1 MSVEAK
7 ICGVSDMAAIAAAA
21 AGGATYIGLNFYPP
35 SPRAVSPDQAAALTG
50 QTPRGL
56 KKVGVFVT
64 PDDALLTEI
73 TTRASLDILQLHGG
87 EDPRRVAE
95 VRARFG
101 LPVMKAIRVSGPEDL
116 EAVETF
122 GAVADLLMFDAK
134 PPKSLKNALPGGNAV
149 AFDWRILAG
158 RAYPKPWLLAGG
170 LATGNLAEAVSI
182 SGAETVDV
190 SSGVEDEPGRKSPAK
205 ITDFLDRARTL

>member
-1 MSVEAK
+1 MSVEVK

-149 AFDWRILAG
+149 AFDWRLLAG
-158 RAYPKPWLLAGG
+158 RAHPKPWLLAGG

-205 ITDFLDRARTL
+205 IADFLDRARTL

>member
-1 MSVEAK
+1 
-7 ICGVSDMAAIAAAA
+7 MAAIAAAA

-35 SPRAVSPDQAAALTG
+35 SPRAVSPDRAAALTE
-50 QTPRGL
+50 QTPPGL

-73 TTRASLDILQLHGG
+73 TTRLSLDILQLHGD

-170 LATGNLAEAVSI
+170 LATENLAEAVSI

-205 ITDFLDRARTL
+205 IADFLDRARTL

>member
-1 MSVEAK
+1 
-7 ICGVSDMAAIAAAA
+7 MAAIAAAA

-35 SPRAVSPDQAAALTG
+35 SPRAVSPDRAAALTE

-73 TTRASLDILQLHGG
+73 TTRVPLDILQLHGG

-158 RAYPKPWLLAGG
+158 RVYPKPWLLAGG
-170 LATGNLAEAVSI
+170 LAAENLAEAVSI

-205 ITDFLDRARTL
+205 IADFLDRARTL

>member
-1 MSVEAK
+1 
-7 ICGVSDMAAIAAAA
+7 MAAIAAAA

-35 SPRAVSPDQAAALTG
+35 SPRAVSPDRAAALTE

-73 TTRASLDILQLHGG
+73 TTRVPLDILQLHGG

-101 LPVMKAIRVSGPEDL
+101 LPIMKAIRVSGPEDL

-170 LATGNLAEAVSI
+170 LAAENLAEAVSI

-205 ITDFLDRARTL
+205 IADFLDRARTL

>member
-1 MSVEAK
+1 MSVEVK

-134 PPKSLKNALPGGNAV
+134 PPRSLKNALPGGNAV

-205 ITDFLDRARTL
+205 IADFLDRARTL

>member
-73 TTRASLDILQLHGG
+73 TTRVSLDILQLHGG

-116 EAVETF
+116 EAVATF

-134 PPKSLKNALPGGNAV
+134 PPRSLKNALPGGNAV

-170 LATGNLAEAVSI
+170 LAIGNLAEAVSI

-205 ITDFLDRARTL
+205 IADFLDRARTL